1 MRSLEQ
7 IDRDIEIAWEDA
19 KAFIRAGRAVSPVLD
34 DDLDELYDE
43 RKTVV
48 RAMQNAGLKRYEM
61 LVLPKPYNTTSSCAA
76 SYKLYAKSE
85 QQAFDACKKQFL
97 ANFAVYGVTEE
108 NFDREYDCGITRGEK
123 IK

>member
-1 MRSLEQ
+1 MRSLEE

-43 RKTVV
+43 RAAVV
-48 RAMQNAGLKRYEM
+48 KAMQNAGLKRYEM
-61 LVLPKPYNTTSSCAA
+61 MVLPKPCNTTSSCAA
-76 SYKLYAKSE
+76 SYKLCAQSE

-97 ANFAVYGVTEE
+97 ADFAVYGVTEE
-108 NFDREYDCGITRGEK
+108 NFDREYDCGITRGEE